1 MRKELSARMDK
12 QDEKIDKLADKIDGI
27 KDTIVT
33 PTFCERMNITA
44 LVAVAFGVL
53 YAIFFK

>member
-1 MRKELSARMDK
+1 MDK